1 MILFTN
7 TDLESTKQAGAC
19 GERCGFHSQ
28 ASDLNHSAL
37 SVDDEKVRALVMNC
51 KTLDFVFLCPLLT
64 CMLKTCVLTILVVE
78 AIG

>member
-19 GERCGFHSQ
+19 GEGCGFHSQ

-37 SVDDEKVRALVMNC
+37 SVDDEKVLRSGDEL
-51 KTLDFVFLCPLLT
+51 
-64 CMLKTCVLTILVVE
+64 
-78 AIG
+78 

>member
-37 SVDDEKVRALVMNC
+37 SVDGEKVLRSGDEL
-51 KTLDFVFLCPLLT
+51 
-64 CMLKTCVLTILVVE
+64 
-78 AIG
+78 